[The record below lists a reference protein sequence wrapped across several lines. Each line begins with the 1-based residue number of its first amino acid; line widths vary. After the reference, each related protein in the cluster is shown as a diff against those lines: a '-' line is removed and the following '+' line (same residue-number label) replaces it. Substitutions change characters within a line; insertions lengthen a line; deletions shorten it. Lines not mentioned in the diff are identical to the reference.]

1 MKPLFLICALFAF
14 AMSAPAQ
21 DAAAAQREATRL
33 YPDLGKV
40 GTSLHTQF
48 LELYQKA
55 QAASDPVLKQPNWPL
70 VLAKQA
76 AAAIAPPTAPAAP
89 ASPSVPPAQP
99 GARPAPDASAPDA
112 AAALKGLRTK
122 VPIAFRYA
130 ANADGYAKGPFGR
143 ALVKFYDGKVSIVDD
158 VKKGLFQ
165 KFAEAVEWKTEET
178 MTAYCPKNWDG
189 KSKLGVYINISAGN
203 GPIGLQKG
211 YSDVFDSQNMLYA
224 SPSGTGNAEADM
236 RRAALTLD
244 TLATLRKQYPIDETR
259 ILVGGIS
266 GGGAMSALMA
276 VHYPEFRASICQ
288 VRNFYL
294 GGEFCTP
301 YLKPADISAIARRK
315 QAYVFVSGPGDG
327 NYAGIKASLPY
338 WKGYHI
344 ESTFVENDLK
354 GHVGASGNALKEAI
368 NWALAHSQPPA
379 K

>member
-1 MKPLFLICALFAF
+1 MKSFLAIFVLFSF
-14 AMSAPAQ
+14 AMPTPAQ

-33 YPDLGKV
+33 YPELGKV
-40 GTSLHTQF
+40 GSPIHTRF
-48 LELYQKA
+48 LALYQKA
-55 QAASDPVLKQPNWPL
+55 RASGDPVLKQPDWAL

-76 AAAIAPPTAPAAP
+76 AAEIAPPAGPAL
-89 ASPSVPPAQP
+89 PPAP
-99 GARPAPDASAPDA
+99 PAPPGTKLPTETAAPDA
-112 AAALKGLRTK
+112 AAALKGIRTK

-130 ANADGYAKGPFGR
+130 PSADGYAKGPFGK
-143 ALVKFYDGKVSIVDD
+143 ALMKFYDQKVSIVDD

-165 KFAEAVEWKTEET
+165 KFAEAVEWKSDET
-178 MTAYCPKNWDG
+178 MTVYCPQNWDG
-189 KSKLGVYINISAGN
+189 KAKLGIYLNISAGN
-203 GPIGLQKG
+203 GPIAVKKDYTEVL
-211 YSDVFDSQNMLYA
+211 DSLNMLYA
-224 SPSGTGNAEADM
+224 SPSGTSNAQADM

-259 ILVGGIS
+259 IFVGGIS
-266 GGGAMSALMA
+266 GGGALSTLMA

-315 QAYVFVSGPGDG
+315 QAYVFVSGPGDM
-327 NYAGIKASLPY
+327 NYNSIKASLPA

-344 ESTFVENDLK
+344 ESAFVENDLP
-354 GHVGASGNALKEAI
+354 GHVGASGKALKEAI
-368 NWALAHSQPPA
+368 DWALTHSNAPG